1 MGKDMG
7 YHMGPMTDSIIQWQK
22 HQSAIRTP
30 KKHTEKL
37 DMLEPLGENIIELLG
52 PSWLPS
58 MLTTEGTE
66 HTSFCEA
73 VENV

>member
-1 MGKDMG
+1 
-7 YHMGPMTDSIIQWQK
+7 MTDSIIQLKAPINYKNTQ
-22 HQSAIRTP
+22 
-30 KKHTEKL
+30 KHTEKL
-37 DMLEPLGENIIELLG
+37 DILEPLGGNIIELLG
-52 PSWLPS
+52 PSWLPN